1 VFRRRGGRYFSW
13 HGWRNEEATAERV
26 GRAPCQSRISYSV
39 RLRNG
44 RRRIEFSSTHARA
57 AVAAMD
63 VLSVELSVIVVP
75 AGGTAVTVAAAPAME
90 WADPPALPIVSSER
104 LLRSSG
110 KIRILAGLGSVHP
123 LRGQ

>member
-1 VFRRRGGRYFSW
+1 
-13 HGWRNEEATAERV
+13 
-26 GRAPCQSRISYSV
+26 
-39 RLRNG
+39 
-44 RRRIEFSSTHARA
+44 
-57 AVAAMD
+57 MD

-75 AGGTAVTVAAAPAME
+75 AGGTAVTVAAAPAIE

-110 KIRILAGLGSVHP
+110 KIRILAGPGSTHP